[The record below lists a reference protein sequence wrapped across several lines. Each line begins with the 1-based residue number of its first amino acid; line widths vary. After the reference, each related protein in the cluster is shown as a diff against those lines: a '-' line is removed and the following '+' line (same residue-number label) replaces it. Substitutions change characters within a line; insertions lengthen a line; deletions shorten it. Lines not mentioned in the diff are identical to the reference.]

1 MSHTTTTITA
11 PISFYDVQTVLGA
24 SDTDEGKLC
33 THQNINMWAK
43 NKPVRSANVAP
54 LSDFERQ
61 TVRYG
66 LTADCLP
73 QGKLYFNQLVAKYM
87 NYNVTEATLVDNQPY
102 TYARPRGDST
112 SIIEPGGN
120 YGIREWYRITDFNGY
135 RHDAA
140 EPFHTNIRGIFGFRQ
155 DRGVFYINRAYTTQ
169 LTFVCYSDNNS
180 DFGLAEFLRTEDI
193 TNYFLVVEFY
203 NDMGDNWKIATASP
217 VARYTFPLKASDS
230 GQYFDGVAADVN
242 IAQGDLANINGD
254 VHVCIGLQQIVG
266 GNVVEGSSILSPR
279 MWNGEA
285 AFGLLPYYFHLYL
298 EQPHYDEDFKTL
310 TTVGYGLNGIFAKG
324 AAATVWEAV
333 NPTGQ
338 LYFAVDVM
346 TPSNAGRLY
355 YAGENKTVPS
365 DGTKLELGLEARY
378 PGAPSGITALTP
390 SNASRQDT
398 SSTYVTIDPAV
409 RTTLHALG
417 MNVPTRVSYDA
428 PEYYDFQLY
437 ARTGG
442 SSAQWS
448 PITTI
453 TLAYV

>member
-66 LTADCLP
+66 LSADCLP

-102 TYARPRGDST
+102 TYARPRGDRT

-140 EPFHTNIRGIFGFRQ
+140 EPFHTSIRGIFGFRQ

-180 DFGLAEFLRTEDI
+180 DFGLAEFQIGR
-193 TNYFLVVEFY
+193 
-203 NDMGDNWKIATASP
+203 A
-217 VARYTFPLKASDS
+217 
-230 GQYFDGVAADVN
+230 
-242 IAQGDLANINGD
+242 
-254 VHVCIGLQQIVG
+254 HV
-266 GNVVEGSSILSPR
+266 
-279 MWNGEA
+279 
-285 AFGLLPYYFHLYL
+285 
-298 EQPHYDEDFKTL
+298 
-310 TTVGYGLNGIFAKG
+310 
-324 AAATVWEAV
+324 
-333 NPTGQ
+333 
-338 LYFAVDVM
+338 
-346 TPSNAGRLY
+346 
-355 YAGENKTVPS
+355 
-365 DGTKLELGLEARY
+365 
-378 PGAPSGITALTP
+378 
-390 SNASRQDT
+390 
-398 SSTYVTIDPAV
+398 
-409 RTTLHALG
+409 
-417 MNVPTRVSYDA
+417 
-428 PEYYDFQLY
+428 
-437 ARTGG
+437 
-442 SSAQWS
+442 
-448 PITTI
+448 
-453 TLAYV
+453 